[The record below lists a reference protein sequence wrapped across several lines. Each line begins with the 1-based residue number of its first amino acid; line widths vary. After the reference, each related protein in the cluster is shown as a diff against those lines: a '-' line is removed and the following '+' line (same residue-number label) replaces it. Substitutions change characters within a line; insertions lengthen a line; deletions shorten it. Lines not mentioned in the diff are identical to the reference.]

1 MDIIQR
7 SIGENKEKDRENR
20 EERRRIE
27 NIQQHSTNKIVQM
40 EKDYIKLDEEFEM
53 VLSQKLQLEEH
64 IERTRATNNAEM
76 EQLKNQL
83 KRYEGR

>member
-40 EKDYIKLDEEFEM
+40 EKDYIELDEEFEM

>member
-40 EKDYIKLDEEFEM
+40 EKDYIELDEEFEM

-64 IERTRATNNAEM
+64 I
-76 EQLKNQL
+76 
-83 KRYEGR
+83 